1 MMDSDSSTVVFF
13 GDEDEDEDEDE
24 DAAAAAAATD
34 DDDDDDA
41 ADAAV
46 SCRWIRTVIES
57 TSFKNLAPVVLQGV
71 NLVRQCPSVAIL
83 L

>member
-24 DAAAAAAATD
+24 DAAAAAT

>member
-13 GDEDEDEDEDE
+13 GDEDQDEDEDE
-24 DAAAAAAATD
+24 DAAAADAAA
-34 DDDDDDA
+34 
-41 ADAAV
+41 
-46 SCRWIRTVIES
+46 SCRWILTVIES